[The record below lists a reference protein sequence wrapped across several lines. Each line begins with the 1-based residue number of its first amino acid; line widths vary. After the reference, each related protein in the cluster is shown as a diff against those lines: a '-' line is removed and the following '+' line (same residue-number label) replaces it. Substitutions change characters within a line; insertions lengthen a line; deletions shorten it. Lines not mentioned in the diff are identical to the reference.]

1 MTLFLTSL
9 VCLSASNTAHAQDAP
24 RRFAVVIGVSQA
36 ASNPELTLEGAGSD
50 ATRVALALREQAGYT
65 DVRIITDA
73 EATKERIL
81 KTFQDDLSL
90 VVTEQDTLLVY
101 FVGHGVGGDFDEPYL
116 LPYDTDPLDVPGT
129 AISVAELGAKLS
141 QWVPAASYAI
151 VTDAAHQGAVGDL
164 ALLGPAATSWPDM
177 GASTVLL
184 SASGLGTP
192 AVPGV
197 FSKHFIDAVTGGG
210 DTSQDG
216 IVTVAELYRYLVIAV
231 PAQTGG
237 SQQPAVGGRYEQEL
251 ALATGVTF
259 KALLEQVAV
268 PEQEV
273 VYLTREVHVPGEV
286 VIIREKAGDAE
297 QVLPDFSVEK
307 VKFVIK
313 GVQEPTVA
321 CREQEAVSCSGACY
335 LSDVMA
341 GPCTVSGY
349 VGDQVV
355 SGSVFIAARGMAAC
369 SYNDTI
375 KELTCL
381 PPG

>member
-9 VCLSASNTAHAQDAP
+9 ACLSGLNAAHAQDAP
-24 RRFAVVIGVSQA
+24 RRFAVVVGVSQA
-36 ASNPELTLEGAGSD
+36 GSSPELALEGAGSD

-81 KTFQDDLSL
+81 KTFQEDLAL

-129 AISVAELGAKLS
+129 AISVAELGAQLS

-177 GASTVLL
+177 GASTMLL
-184 SASGLGTP
+184 SASGLGSP

-197 FSKHFIDAVTGGG
+197 FSKHFIDAITGGA
-210 DTSQDG
+210 DTSRDG
-216 IVTVAELYRYLVIAV
+216 IVSVAELYRYLVIAV
-231 PAQTGG
+231 PAETGG
-237 SQQPAVGGRYEQEL
+237 SQQPAVGGRYDQEL
-251 ALATGVTF
+251 ALATDVTF
-259 KALLEQVAV
+259 KDLLAQIAV

-273 VYLTREVHVPGEV
+273 
-286 VIIREKAGDAE
+286 
-297 QVLPDFSVEK
+297 
-307 VKFVIK
+307 
-313 GVQEPTVA
+313 
-321 CREQEAVSCSGACY
+321 
-335 LSDVMA
+335 
-341 GPCTVSGY
+341 
-349 VGDQVV
+349 
-355 SGSVFIAARGMAAC
+355 
-369 SYNDTI
+369 
-375 KELTCL
+375 
-381 PPG
+381 

>member
-1 MTLFLTSL
+1 MTLFLTALACLPSL
-9 VCLSASNTAHAQDAP
+9 NSAHAQEAP
-24 RRFAVVIGVSQA
+24 RRFAVVVGVSQA
-36 ASNPELTLEGAGSD
+36 GGSEELALEGAGSD

-73 EATKERIL
+73 EATKARIL
-81 KTFQDDLSL
+81 QTFQEDLAA

-101 FVGHGVGGDFDEPYL
+101 FVGHGVGGDFDDPYL
-116 LPYDTDPLDVPGT
+116 LPYDTDPDDVPGT
-129 AISVAELGAKLS
+129 AISVAELGGQLS

-151 VTDAAHQGAVGDL
+151 VTDAAHSGAVGDL

-184 SASGLGTP
+184 SASGLGAP
-192 AVPGV
+192 AVPGM
-197 FSKHFIDAVTGGG
+197 FSKHFIDAITGGA

-216 IVTVAELYRYLVIAV
+216 IVSVAELYRYLVIAV
-231 PAQTGG
+231 PAETSG
-237 SQQPAVGGRYEQEL
+237 SQQPAVGGRYDQEL

-259 KALLEQVAV
+259 KNLLEQVAV

-273 VYLTREVHVPGEV
+273 VYLTREVQVPGEV
-286 VIIREKAGDAE
+286 VIIREMGGE
-297 QVLPDFSVEK
+297 GGQMLPDFSVEK

-313 GVQEPTVA
+313 GVQEPTVT
-321 CREQEAVSCSGACY
+321 CREQPAVACSGACY
-335 LSDVMA
+335 ITDVMA

-349 VGDQVV
+349 VGEQVV
-355 SGSVFIAARGMAAC
+355 SGSVFIAARGVAGC
-369 SYNDTI
+369 SYDDSA
-375 KELTCL
+375 KKLTCR